1 MVDIH
6 PAKYLLDGY
15 LDIWLDGWFILMES
29 HVTAL
34 TVVRL
39 IRRDEKAKSFPPGNI
54 SSNFRSS

>member
-15 LDIWLDGWFILMES
+15 PDIWLDGWFILMES

-34 TVVRL
+34 TLVRL
-39 IRRDEKAKSFPPGNI
+39 IRREEKAKL
-54 SSNFRSS
+54 